1 MAKCVRSLCMR
12 LWSLIAILFFSLPGC
27 TAIKASVQVTRA
39 EAALGVARD
48 EGADAKAVY
57 EYTMALRYLEKAREE
72 IGWTDYR
79 MSDELSV
86 RSMEWADKAII
97 AMDGGNTSFEILPDA
112 VLRDRPVAL
121 PPVTDDNDDEGF
133 FEPKESTVLPP
144 APEPEPEPEPEVVP
158 DEWGDDL
165 DEFELEE

>member
-1 MAKCVRSLCMR
+1 MR
-12 LWSLIAILFFSLPGC
+12 LWPLIAILFFSLPGC
-27 TAIKASVQVTRA
+27 TAIKASAQVTRA

-97 AMDGGNTSFEILPDA
+97 AMDHGKRGLEILSDD
-112 VLRDRPVAL
+112 VLRDRPAA
-121 PPVTDDNDDEGF
+121 PPPATDDGDDGGF
-133 FEPKESTVLPP
+133 FEPKESTDMPP
-144 APEPEPEPEPEVVP
+144 VSEPEPEPEPEVEP